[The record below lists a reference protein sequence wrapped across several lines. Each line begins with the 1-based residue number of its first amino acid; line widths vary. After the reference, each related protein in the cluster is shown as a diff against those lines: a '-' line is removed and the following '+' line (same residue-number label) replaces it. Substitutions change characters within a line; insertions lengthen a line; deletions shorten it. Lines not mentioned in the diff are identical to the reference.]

1 MKKILSIL
9 AAITLIGTST
19 TSLVSCDKVT
29 NGENKKD
36 SKKEPNFKPELPPE
50 NGNWKL
56 IDKNNSINNDK
67 FDNEFSEE
75 NDKWYLFN
83 NKNDL
88 YLNYL
93 VKNNG
98 NIKRFKNNIWTL
110 NTYNNDY
117 AYFNTANIKS
127 IYRWDSNGKPEKPT
141 INKDTGEVIDWK

>member
-56 IDKNNSINNDK
+56 IDKNNSINFQLLW
-67 FDNEFSEE
+67 FDGFGG
-75 NDKWYLFN
+75 K
-83 NKNDL
+83 
-88 YLNYL
+88 
-93 VKNNG
+93 
-98 NIKRFKNNIWTL
+98 
-110 NTYNNDY
+110 TYC
-117 AYFNTANIKS
+117 
-127 IYRWDSNGKPEKPT
+127 G
-141 INKDTGEVIDWK
+141 